1 MLIIGIVSL
10 AMVSL
15 RWLQYASELRD
26 WLDLLRFMFETG
38 LAGVIP
44 SEIIASKRLVNIPMN
59 STNFLEQRI
68 KNKRINCEKST
79 ELWEFA
85 IIIMQFFSSVLCCGI
100 SISFVH
106 TSETAS
112 SFLLLFFSIYGAKTP
127 QDVGNWIN
135 TNEKKNDVNNG
146 KYLLVISFWAR
157 YCYTQKKSGIP
168 SERCKELWLLLLH

>member
-1 MLIIGIVSL
+1 M
-10 AMVSL
+10 
-15 RWLQYASELRD
+15 
-26 WLDLLRFMFETG
+26 
-38 LAGVIP
+38 
-44 SEIIASKRLVNIPMN
+44 NIPMN

-112 SFLLLFFSIYGAKTP
+112 SFLLFFFSIYGAKTP

-135 TNEKKNDVNNG
+135 TNEKKTMWIMENIFLWYRFEHGIV
-146 KYLLVISFWAR
+146 
-157 YCYTQKKSGIP
+157 THKKKWNSIRKVQRAMVAFIALNSLGF
-168 SERCKELWLLLLH
+168 S